1 MARDRLSVFSR
12 EPSTN
17 GTPVPADAT
26 PPFSMLPKE
35 LILGFPCL
43 TCIPI
48 YAYLD
53 LRQGTSGRPAQGLQY
68 VADQLGMQP
77 RTLGVHLGHLADA
90 GWVRLTPDHDHSQ
103 TSKAKSQVRME
114 VIHNPSRGRRNP
126 DADHLDPRS
135 PRAHK
140 KSKYTESLTPTT
152 SYLSPPY
159 TETWTVPR
167 DLQDTPVPD
176 VPRSPR
182 SEVATVAG
190 PDAGV
195 DMEPF
200 ARAVND
206 YVPRCAQDSWTDPD
220 GYVADLGVDD
230 PRLAVAPSG
239 EVPHLTDEDIYRP
252 EASDDYDDVTF
263 SVGGSSPVSGS
274 HPAGL

>member
-140 KSKYTESLTPTT
+140 KSKYTE
-152 SYLSPPY
+152 
-159 TETWTVPR
+159 
-167 DLQDTPVPD
+167 
-176 VPRSPR
+176 
-182 SEVATVAG
+182 
-190 PDAGV
+190 
-195 DMEPF
+195 PF